1 MKYLI
6 WYLDDSALV
15 GVTSSVEVNIGIVFA
30 CIHAM
35 KPIMAKI
42 FPAMF
47 TSASPHAVD
56 RIPDQL
62 INERSDSSDGV
73 VGTVFM
79 QGLHLK

>member
-1 MKYLI
+1 M
-6 WYLDDSALV
+6 
-15 GVTSSVEVNIGIVFA
+15 TSSVEVNIGIAFA

-62 INERSDSSDGV
+62 INERSDSSNGV

-79 QGLHLK
+79 DRLHLK

>member
-1 MKYLI
+1 M
-6 WYLDDSALV
+6 A
-15 GVTSSVEVNIGIVFA
+15 SSVEVNFGIAFA

-42 FPAMF
+42 FPALF

-79 QGLHLK
+79 GRLRPK